1 MANGLELQSTES
13 RNWIQIIVGGRI
25 FRQSLLIIGLFV
37 LWYVLTETKVLS
49 PFFFGR
55 PLVVLSQVYDWFHS
69 GIIWEHLAVTLFETA
84 SAFLAGLFLGLVFG
98 LWLGLDSK
106 TCELLEP
113 LIKAA
118 NSMPRV
124 VLVPIFVVWFGL
136 GMLSKIAF
144 GVTLVFFIVFFNVMN
159 GVREVN
165 PAVLAN
171 ARMLG
176 ASKRQLLWNLY
187 LPSATSWVFS
197 SLHTSVGMAFV
208 GAVVGEYLG
217 SARGLGYLILQAE
230 GVFDIDAVLAGV
242 CVLTVCALILDY
254 CVTLTERRLMPWRL

>member
-1 MANGLELQSTES
+1 MANELEFQPPQS
-13 RNWIQIIVGGRI
+13 RIKAILGGRP
-25 FRQSLLIIGLFV
+25 FQQTLLIVSLFV
-37 LWYVLTETKVLS
+37 LWYVLTETKILS

-55 PLVVLSQVYDWFHS
+55 PLAVISQVYDWFRS

-84 SAFLAGLFLGLVFG
+84 SAFLSGLFLGLVFG
-98 LWLGLDSK
+98 LWLGLDTR

-136 GMLSKIAF
+136 GMLSKVAF
-144 GVTLVFFIVFFNVMN
+144 GVTLVFFIVFFNVLS

-165 PAVLAN
+165 PSVLAN
-171 ARMLG
+171 TRMLG
-176 ASKRQLLWNLY
+176 ASRRQLLWNLY

>member
-1 MANGLELQSTES
+1 MDPPSGIAAIWHS
-13 RNWIQIIVGGRI
+13 RTVRQVLMIVG
-25 FRQSLLIIGLFV
+25 LLLA
-37 LWYVLTETKVLS
+37 WHVLTTTKILS

-55 PLVVLSQVYDWFHS
+55 PVVVFTQVYEWFRS
-69 GIIWEHLAVTLFETA
+69 GIIWIHLGVTLFETA
-84 SAFLAGLFLGLVFG
+84 CAFVIGLVLGMIFG
-98 LWLGLDSK
+98 LWLGLDHK
-106 TCELLEP
+106 TRELLEP
-113 LIKAA
+113 MIKAA

-171 ARMLG
+171 AQMLG
-176 ASKRQLLWNLY
+176 ASKRQLLWNIY

-197 SLHTSVGMAFV
+197 SLHTAVGMAFV

-230 GVFDIDAVLAGV
+230 GIFDIDAVLAGV
-242 CVLTVCALILDY
+242 VVLTTSALVLDY
-254 CVTLTERRLMPWRL
+254 CVTVVERYLMPWRPN